1 MSRTKKIV
9 LWSGLG
15 LLSLLALCVILF
27 LTFDWNR
34 AKPWINSRVSEA
46 TGRPFSI
53 NGDLS
58 LTWHRGQEELSGW
71 RGKIPWPLL
80 SAQNV
85 TLGNPEWATAAP
97 NLAEVDHLSFSVNPL
112 QLLNHKIVIPT
123 LVLGRPNVTLQRAAD
138 NKNNWTL
145 KSGDP
150 SKWKLELGRLQL
162 NEGKVRLVD
171 AIKRADLKADI
182 ASLKDQ
188 DSSGFRLGWKLGG
201 TFNGERV
208 TGSGKSGGILALQAT
223 KDPFPVEADLRI
235 GKTSIIIDGTATNP
249 KSLASI
255 NTRLKLSGPSMA
267 DLYPITGVLLPE
279 TPPYATEGSLTGV
292 FNKDG
297 GDWTYEKFK
306 GKVGSS
312 DLAGSLK
319 YESKKPR
326 PLLSGELVSNLL
338 RLEDLGPVI
347 GADSNK
353 DKTKRG
359 APTVAVTD
367 KVLPKQDFD
376 TKKWQT
382 IDADV
387 KFTGRKVIAKKDLPI
402 DSLVTEIHLK
412 DGVLSLTP
420 LNFGIAGGNMVST
433 VKLDGRG
440 KIIKAQMKISA
451 RRLKLK
457 ELFPPFD
464 LMKASIGEVNGD
476 ASLSA
481 TGNSVGAMLASS
493 NGEIKA
499 LINQGTVSKL
509 LLEQI
514 GLNVGSIILTS
525 LFGDKQVNI
534 NCMASDF
541 SVTNGL
547 MDTRTFVVDT
557 DEAVLLVAGQIDL
570 AKEQLNLKIN
580 PRSRSFHLVSL
591 RSPIYVT
598 GKFKT
603 PKVALD
609 KGAIAMKAGSALALG
624 FLAPLAALIP
634 LMNAGGAEDSGCTK
648 LLAEA
653 KIKPIAPPP
662 GKTYQEKS
670 TSK

>member
-1 MSRTKKIV
+1 M
-9 LWSGLG
+9 WSGFGVLAV
-15 LLSLLALCVILF
+15 LALCVFLI
-27 LTFDWNR
+27 LTFDWNKAR
-34 AKPWINSRVSEA
+34 PWINSRVTEA
-46 TGRPFSI
+46 TGRPFAI

-58 LTWHRGQEELSGW
+58 LTWHRSQEELSGW

-80 SAQNV
+80 SAQDV

-123 LVLGRPNVTLQRAAD
+123 LVLGRPNVTLQRAVD
-138 NKNNWTL
+138 NRNNWTF
-145 KSGDP
+145 KSKGP
-150 SKWKLELGRLQL
+150 SKWTLDLRRLQL
-162 NEGKVRLVD
+162 NDGKVRLVD

-182 ASLKDQ
+182 ASLNDQ
-188 DSSGFRLGWKLGG
+188 GNTGLRLGWKLSG
-201 TFNGERV
+201 TFNGEPV
-208 TGSGKSGGILALQAT
+208 SGTGKTGGILALQAT
-223 KDPFPVEADLRI
+223 QDPFPVVANIRI
-235 GKTSIIIDGTATNP
+235 GKTSIIVDGTASDP
-249 KSLASI
+249 KQLAAI

-267 DLYPITGVLLPE
+267 DLFPIIGVLLPE
-279 TPPYATEGSLTGV
+279 TPPYATEGSLIGV
-292 FNKDG
+292 LNADG

-312 DLAGSLK
+312 DLAGTLK

-326 PLLSGELVSNLL
+326 ALLTGAVVSNLL

-347 GADSNK
+347 GADSNANK
-353 DKTKRG
+353 VKRG
-359 APTVAVTD
+359 APAVAATD
-367 KVLPKQDFD
+367 KVLPKQEFD
-376 TKKWQT
+376 TEKWQK

-387 KFTGRKVIAKKDLPI
+387 TFTGRKVIAKKDLPI
-402 DSLVTEIHLK
+402 DSLVTEIHLQ

-420 LNFGIAGGNMVST
+420 LNFGIAGGNMVSN
-433 VKLDGRG
+433 VRLDGRG
-440 KIIKAQMKISA
+440 KSIKAQMKVSA

-457 ELFPPFD
+457 ELFPSFD

-481 TGNSVGAMLASS
+481 TGNSIGALLASS

-541 SVTNGL
+541 SITNGL

-557 DEAVLLVAGQIDL
+557 NEAVLLVDGQIDL

-580 PRSRSFHLVSL
+580 PRSRGFHLVSL
-591 RSPIYVT
+591 RSPIYVS

-603 PKVALD
+603 PKVGLD
-609 KGAIAMKAGSALALG
+609 KGAIALKAGSALALG
-624 FLAPLAALIP
+624 LLAPVAALIP
-634 LMNAGGAEDSGCTK
+634 LINAGGAEDSGCNK

-653 KIKPIAPPP
+653 KIKPVAPPP
-662 GKTYQEKS
+662 GKTYRDKAAAR
-670 TSK
+670 